1 MSAEMHVNGT
11 YILDTFNDYLEGN
24 YYVNRKYQRKL
35 VWTLEEKQAFIDTI
49 LHQYPVPIFLIAKY
63 KMLPEEFYRK
73 DIIDGLQRFNAI
85 FSFIKNE
92 FPVKFKDGSY
102 YYFNTAALAG
112 SEEMINSGILTQND
126 NRLDYQTSRKFLN
139 YQLPVTTTEVDDTEV
154 EEIFRRI
161 NSTGRKLSTQDLRQA
176 GAVGLFSDL
185 VRKTACYIRGDITEN
200 DLILLSEM
208 PILSLSN
215 NKLEYGIKVRETFW
229 VKHDIITETNI
240 RVSRDEEII
249 ARIYGYMLLG
259 NKASPTSQTLDSF
272 YELNSSNNVAL
283 EKAIAD
289 VGILNLM
296 DKFSKILADFN
307 SIFESVNSNFSAIVF
322 KTKVTGGKAK
332 IFQAMFLA
340 LYELRENNKYI
351 NDFVAV
357 AKSLSGIGDS
367 ECSEI
372 TNAREWSVT
381 VRNNAIR
388 RIKSILEPQMIKKI
402 QSKGNS
408 EWKLKLETQLL
419 AASGSE
425 QQMYDFKMGITDLD
439 KGSRNKGCVSKIVK
453 TLTSMANTQP
463 NKEGVVIIGVADNLK
478 AAKMH
483 QSHYGSGWLEVNKC
497 YVTGIDD
504 ELKKYWNNSVD
515 KYTSYLEQ
523 VIAEEPVQDDVRSQ
537 ILRNYEIIEYQGKT
551 LIIMKCKNSGHSF
564 TYDREFF
571 EREGSSLKKVE
582 IGSASFNEL
591 MTRTLQ
597 VERKSVTVSSL
608 TAF

>member
-1 MSAEMHVNGT
+1 MNRRERTVSAEMHVNGT

-49 LHQYPVPIFLIAKY
+49 LHRYPVPIFLIAKY

-126 NRLDYQTSRKFLN
+126 NRLDYQTSRNFLN

-229 VKHDIITETNI
+229 VKHDILTETNI

-259 NKASPTSQTLDSF
+259 NKASPYL
-272 YELNSSNNVAL
+272 
-283 EKAIAD
+283 
-289 VGILNLM
+289 
-296 DKFSKILADFN
+296 
-307 SIFESVNSNFSAIVF
+307 SNF
-322 KTKVTGGKAK
+322 
-332 IFQAMFLA
+332 
-340 LYELRENNKYI
+340 R
-351 NDFVAV
+351 
-357 AKSLSGIGDS
+357 
-367 ECSEI
+367 
-372 TNAREWSVT
+372 
-381 VRNNAIR
+381 
-388 RIKSILEPQMIKKI
+388 
-402 QSKGNS
+402 
-408 EWKLKLETQLL
+408 
-419 AASGSE
+419 
-425 QQMYDFKMGITDLD
+425 
-439 KGSRNKGCVSKIVK
+439 
-453 TLTSMANTQP
+453 
-463 NKEGVVIIGVADNLK
+463 
-478 AAKMH
+478 
-483 QSHYGSGWLEVNKC
+483 
-497 YVTGIDD
+497 
-504 ELKKYWNNSVD
+504 
-515 KYTSYLEQ
+515 
-523 VIAEEPVQDDVRSQ
+523 
-537 ILRNYEIIEYQGKT
+537 
-551 LIIMKCKNSGHSF
+551 
-564 TYDREFF
+564 
-571 EREGSSLKKVE
+571 
-582 IGSASFNEL
+582 
-591 MTRTLQ
+591 
-597 VERKSVTVSSL
+597 
-608 TAF
+608 